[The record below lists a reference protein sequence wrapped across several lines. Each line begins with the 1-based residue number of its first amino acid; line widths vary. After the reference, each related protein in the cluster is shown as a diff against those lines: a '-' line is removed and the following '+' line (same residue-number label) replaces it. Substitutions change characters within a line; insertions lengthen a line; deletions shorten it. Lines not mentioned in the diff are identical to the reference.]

1 MPMTQDQAARI
12 ITSAIRRYIAEKSYA
27 RMIKKGAI
35 WNKDDPRSS
44 DWQAELSMKKKL
56 AAIRSISQK
65 NIHNLISNLEMLT
78 PPELTLVTNIKHA
91 KFFATHTTNTP
102 RTNKGGGISLYSRQK
117 LLDRGVIFN
126 TKNSPVEDIALLGN
140 DDFVF
145 FSLEVGETPKKGG
158 SAFGDLTYRF
168 NLHETIFMEVG
179 WLSLVEMRFARTPD
193 LSRHIHDLSAE
204 DYTLLKKRELSPL
217 STVFFGQDMING
229 IALSLILDLRKLS
242 PTGQTRLLAMAGES
256 SLNSLINGIYRPEL
270 KVPRHYFS
278 SAANAE
284 PHKIVIQPRSKL

>member
-27 RMIKKGAI
+27 RMIKNGAI
-35 WNKDDPRSS
+35 WSKDDARSS
-44 DWQAELSMKKKL
+44 DWQTELSMKKKL
-56 AAIRSISQK
+56 AAIRSISQR
-65 NIHNLISNLEMLT
+65 NIHNLMSALEMLS
-78 PPELTLVTNIKHA
+78 PPELALVTNIKNA
-91 KFFATHTTNTP
+91 TFFATHTTNTP
-102 RTNKGGGISLYSRQK
+102 RTNKSGGISLYSRQK
-117 LLDRGVIFN
+117 LLDRGVVFN
-126 TKNSPVEDIALLGN
+126 TNNSPVDDMALLGN

-145 FSLEVGETPKKGG
+145 FSLEVGKTPKKGG

-168 NLHETIFMEVG
+168 NLQEAIFMEVG
-179 WLSLVEMRFARTPD
+179 WVSLVEMRFARTPD

-204 DYTLLKKRELSPL
+204 DYAILKKRVLAPL
-217 STVFFGQDMING
+217 STVFFGQDIIDG

-242 PTGQTRLLAMAGES
+242 PTGRTRLLAMVGES

-270 KVPRHYFS
+270 KIPRHYFS
-278 SAANAE
+278 SAVNAE